1 MSKLKKSVSKSNIQK
16 VHAPMIIYENV
27 IDKFS
32 EQHEIFDI
40 QWFFTDVYYTLIWA
54 GINREYH

>member
-1 MSKLKKSVSKSNIQK
+1 MSIKQKDPLFSQTQKASKSNIQK

-40 QWFFTDVYYTLIWA
+40 Q
-54 GINREYH
+54 